1 MRLQGETRGA
11 YFLNGVHPRLN
22 LTNPLFHTWADF
34 WAVGGFCPDAKPRH
48 SWHKI
53 KTPTCVG

>member
-1 MRLQGETRGA
+1 MRLQGETRGT

-34 WAVGGFCPDAKPRH
+34 WAVGDFAQMQSPG
-48 SWHKI
+48 I
-53 KTPTCVG
+53 VGTR